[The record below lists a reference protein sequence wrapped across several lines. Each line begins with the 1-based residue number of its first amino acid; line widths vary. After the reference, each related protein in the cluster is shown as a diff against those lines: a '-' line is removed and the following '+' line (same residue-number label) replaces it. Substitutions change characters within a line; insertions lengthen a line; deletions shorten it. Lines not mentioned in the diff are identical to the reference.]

1 MDDLN
6 AFLDRFGERLVEVF
20 TDRLAFYGIQ
30 GSWGRGEAGPESDID
45 LVVLLHGCSYDDLVS
60 YRQLVDSFDESR
72 LLCGFISSV
81 GTLCHWD
88 VADRVN
94 LILDTRPIVG
104 SLEELVGGVRME
116 DVRMALVESVSALHH
131 ALTHSIVHAPD
142 LSWLEG
148 LRKSMRFAIRLE
160 HHLNT
165 GSYVSR
171 LSDLAAVVDDELARH
186 ILLTPDV
193 DARSL
198 WTWCDRLLRSL

>member
-1 MDDLN
+1 MADIN
-6 AFLDRFGERLVEVF
+6 AFLERFEDKLVEAF
-20 TDRLAFYGIQ
+20 GDNLAFFGLQ

-45 LVVLLHGCSYDDLVS
+45 LVVLLHRCSYDDLVG

-81 GTLCHWD
+81 ETLCHWD

-104 SLEELVGGVRME
+104 SLEDLVGTIGME
-116 DVRMALVESVSALHH
+116 DVRLALVESLSALHH
-131 ALTHSIVHAPD
+131 ALTHSIVHAQD
-142 LSWLEG
+142 SSWLEG
-148 LRKSMRFAIRLE
+148 IRKSMRFAIRLE

-171 LSDLAAVVDDELARH
+171 LSDLAALVDDELARR

>member
-1 MDDLN
+1 MVDIY
-6 AFLDRFGERLVEVF
+6 AFLERFEDRLVDAF
-20 TDRLAFYGIQ
+20 GDNLAFFGLQ

-45 LVVLLHGCSYDDLVS
+45 LVVLLNRCSYDDLVG

-81 GTLCHWD
+81 ETLCHWD

-116 DVRMALVESVSALHH
+116 DVRLALVESVSALHH

-142 LSWLEG
+142 LSWFEG
-148 LRKSMRFAIRLE
+148 LRKSMRFVVRLV
-160 HHLNT
+160 HYYDT
-165 GSYVSR
+165 GSYVHR
-171 LSDLAAVVDDELARH
+171 FSDLSSLVDDDMQRR
-186 ILLTPDV
+186 ILLSEDV
-193 DARSL
+193 DAESL
-198 WTWCDRLLRSL
+198 WLWCDRLLRRL

>member
-1 MDDLN
+1 MVDID
-6 AFLDRFGERLVEVF
+6 AFLDRFGERLVDVF

-60 YRQLVDSFDESR
+60 YRQLVGSFEEAS

-81 GTLCHWD
+81 ETLRHWD

-94 LILDTRPIVG
+94 LILDTRPILGNLV
-104 SLEELVGGVRME
+104 ELVGTVGMD
-116 DVRMALVESVSALHH
+116 DVRLALVESVSALHH
-131 ALTHSIVHAPD
+131 ALTHSIVHAQD
-142 LSWLEG
+142 SSWLEG

-160 HHLNT
+160 HYLNT

-171 LSDLAAVVDDELARH
+171 LSDLAAVVDDGLARR
-186 ILLTPDV
+186 ILMSQDV
-193 DARSL
+193 DAKSL